1 MKINFQIQKAK
12 IEKIKINTTLSE
24 CETKVFITVSYY
36 EDGGIHYAEVYK
48 KYRRLEDAIRFI
60 QSLDEE
66 ELYDIDGDYYEAE
79 EDEDRLLWYITF
91 DKSREASR

>member
-12 IEKIKINTTLSE
+12 IEKIKINTTLNE
-24 CETKVFITVSYY
+24 NETKVFITVCYC
-36 EDGGIHYAEVYK
+36 EDGGLYRAEVYK

-60 QSLDEE
+60 QSLDRE

-79 EDEDRLLWYITF
+79 EDEDRVLWYVTF

>member
-12 IEKIKINTTLSE
+12 IEKIKINTTLNE
-24 CETKVFITVSYY
+24 NETKVFITVCYC
-36 EDGGIHYAEVYK
+36 EDGGIYRVEVYK

-60 QSLDEE
+60 QSLDRE

-79 EDEDRLLWYITF
+79 ENIDRLLWYVTF
-91 DKSREASR
+91 DKSREA